1 MPKVDALVL
10 PPRKTVFDGTLIG
23 GLSLVERAVLALHQ
37 AGVERI
43 VVSTERV
50 DGPRLVSNLAARNV
64 AVELAPGSAASIRP
78 DHAAIVVTSDAIF
91 EPAAVAALVA
101 KAESSPGQM
110 TLVTSALAAVVA
122 YLPPSLV
129 DQSRPFAS
137 MKEAIWSLYRR
148 HLTTRVEVSPAFCQP
163 VPVDGHVWQIEA
175 DELRHRLGPDAF
187 YTRPVRA
194 LSRPLM
200 QVCLRMGVPSTAVTG
215 LGIGL
220 ALLASLQ
227 IAQGGEVGLAIGSGL
242 CMASIVLVVAGRD
255 LERASFSDVG
265 TLGDA
270 DVLTERH

>member
-1 MPKVDALVL
+1 MPRVDALVL
-10 PPRKTVFDGTLIG
+10 PPRKPVFDGTLIG

-43 VVSTERV
+43 VVSSERV

-64 AVELAPGSAASIRP
+64 SVELAPGNAAAIRP

-110 TLVTSALAAVVA
+110 TLVTSALAALVA

-129 DQSRPFAS
+129 DQARSFAS
-137 MKEAIWSLYRR
+137 MKAAIWSFYRQ
-148 HLTTRVEVSPAFCQP
+148 HLATRVEIAPAFCQP
-163 VPVDGHVWQIEA
+163 VPVDGHVWQVEA
-175 DELRHRLGPDAF
+175 DELRHRLGPDSL

-194 LSRPLM
+194 LSRPLT
-200 QVCLRMGVPSTAVTG
+200 QICLRMGIPSTAITG

-220 ALLASLQ
+220 ALLASLE
-227 IAQGGEVGLAIGSGL
+227 IAQGAEVGLAIGAVL
-242 CMASIVLVVAGRD
+242 CVASIVLVFAGRD
-255 LERASFSDVG
+255 LDRADFSDVG
-265 TLGDA
+265 DLDGPGA
-270 DVLTERH
+270 LTEKH